1 MRGAAGVSPG
11 GKRDPD
17 DAYGE
22 FGGPA
27 LMARI

>member
-1 MRGAAGVSPG
+1 MLGAAGVSPG
-11 GKRDPD
+11 GKRDPG